1 MRTISKLFS
10 MPDNNA
16 RSSPTGRFAPS
27 PTGELHFGSLLAAVA
42 SYLQAKSCGGHWLVR
57 IEDIDPPREIAG
69 SARRILQDLQRFGLR
84 SDRPVLYQS
93 TRRSAYERALRD
105 LLERG
110 LAFWCGCSR
119 SELPRSGVYPGTCR
133 DGLPHGKRP
142 RAVRLRVPEGALEFE
157 DQIQGMLRENLEKTV
172 GDFVI
177 WRADDLPAYQLAV
190 VVDDAFQQVT
200 QVVRGADLL
209 DSTARQIYLQQC
221 LGLPSPTYAHFPV
234 CVGTDGK
241 KLSKRA
247 GSDPIV
253 RTSPAQALGSALR
266 FLGQPC
272 PSGLELDSL
281 WRWAR
286 HHWDLSRVPRQAPQ
300 NRPAQ
305 Y

>member
-1 MRTISKLFS
+1 MVLVAMGLLTWPPRTA
-10 MPDNNA
+10 D
-16 RSSPTGRFAPS
+16 G
-27 PTGELHFGSLLAAVA
+27 
-42 SYLQAKSCGGHWLVR
+42 LVR

-84 SDRPVLYQS
+84 SDRPVLCQS

-133 DGLPHGKRP
+133 PTISQRP
-142 RAVRLRVPEGALEFE
+142 ALASASARISWRFHVPDQETIRFHDQGQGPQEFVAGR
-157 DQIQGMLRENLEKTV
+157 DF